1 MGTEL
6 ISCGEDEGKGA
17 GGGGGGGVV
26 TVGGSDLDAELAVGA
41 ILGVQAAN
49 SKRRKEREKIF
60 FIITNILAINI
71 VKNTQFR
78 LV

>member
-1 MGTEL
+1 VE
-6 ISCGEDEGKGA
+6 
-17 GGGGGGGVV
+17 
-26 TVGGSDLDAELAVGA
+26 GSDLDAELAEGA
-41 ILGVQAAN
+41 ILGVQPTN

-60 FIITNILAINI
+60 FIITSILAFNI